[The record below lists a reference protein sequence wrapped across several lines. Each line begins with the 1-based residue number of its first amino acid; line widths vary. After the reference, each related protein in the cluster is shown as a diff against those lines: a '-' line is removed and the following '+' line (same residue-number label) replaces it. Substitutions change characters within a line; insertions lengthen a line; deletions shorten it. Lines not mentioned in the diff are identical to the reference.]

1 MFKGFSV
8 LAVLYRKNDGGLD
21 EGKEGF
27 GHSLKAVI
35 FTNCGVSYDLFT
47 VLLTMGLLARD
58 PWVSAIL
65 VLYI

>member
-21 EGKEGF
+21 EGEKGF

-35 FTNCGVSYDLFT
+35 FTNCGVGYDLFT
-47 VLLTMGLLARD
+47 VLLTMGPL
-58 PWVSAIL
+58 S
-65 VLYI
+65 